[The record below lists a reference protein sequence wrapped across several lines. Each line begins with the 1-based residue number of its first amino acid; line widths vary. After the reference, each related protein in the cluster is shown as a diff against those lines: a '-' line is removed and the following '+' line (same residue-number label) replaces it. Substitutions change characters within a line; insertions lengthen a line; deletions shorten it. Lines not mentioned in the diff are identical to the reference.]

1 MAGLTTPGLKKQ
13 LDEHVNLFRVI
24 KGLIISFL
32 ITLPCFLVFALFLTY
47 TDFPEKYTFIAVLIT
62 TVISVLVASAYSTKN
77 VKSKG
82 WMNGGA
88 VGILY
93 VAILYMASSLVFM
106 NFAID
111 VQVLLSVVI
120 GAIVGSLGGI
130 FGINLR

>member
-1 MAGLTTPGLKKQ
+1 MTGQTLGLKKS
-13 LDEHVNLFRVI
+13 LDEHVNLLRVV
-24 KGLIISFL
+24 KGLILSFL
-32 ITLPCFLVFALFLTY
+32 ITLPCFLAFALFLTY

-62 TVISVLVASAYSTKN
+62 TIISVLAASVYSTKN

-82 WMNGGA
+82 WINGCF

-93 VAILYMASSLVFM
+93 VAVLYLASSLVFM
-106 NFAID
+106 NFHVN
-111 VQVLLSVVI
+111 VQVLLTFII

>member
-1 MAGLTTPGLKKQ
+1 MAAQTTGLKKS
-13 LDEHVNLFRVI
+13 LNEHVNLIRVI
-24 KGLIISFL
+24 KGLILSFL
-32 ITLPCFLVFALFLTY
+32 ITLPCFLAFALFLTY

-62 TVISVLVASAYSTKN
+62 TVISVLTASAYSTKN

-82 WMNGGA
+82 WMNGCF

-93 VAILYMASSLVFM
+93 VAILYLASSIVFM

-111 VQVLLSVVI
+111 MQVFLTAVI
-120 GAIVGSLGGI
+120 GAIVGCLGGI

>member
-1 MAGLTTPGLKKQ
+1 MVGQTLGLKKS
-13 LDEHVNLFRVI
+13 LDEHVNMLRVI

-32 ITLPCFLVFALFLTY
+32 ITLPCFLAFAMILTY
-47 TDFPEKYTFIAVLIT
+47 TDFPEKYTYIAVLVT
-62 TVISVLVASAYSTKN
+62 TVISVLVASAYSTKK

-82 WMNGGA
+82 WMNGCF

-93 VAILYMASSLVFM
+93 VAILYLASSIVFM

-111 VQVLLSVVI
+111 IQVLLTVVI

>member
-1 MAGLTTPGLKKQ
+1 MAGQIPGLKKS
-13 LDEHVNLFRVI
+13 LDEHVNLLRVV

-47 TDFPEKYTFIAVLIT
+47 TDFPEKYTYIAVLIT
-62 TVISVLVASAYSTKN
+62 TVLSVLTASAYSTKN
-77 VKSKG
+77 VKRKG
-82 WMNGGA
+82 WMNGCF

-93 VAILYMASSLVFM
+93 VTILYLASSIVFM

-111 VQVLLSVVI
+111 LQVILTVII
-120 GAIVGSLGGI
+120 GAIVGCLGGI